1 MFSEEAPSV
10 FSVASRFVDGKNG
23 LIFGSR
29 RALAVDGSNFP
40 DEGQAMADFVR
51 GRGWEPSRLV
61 LTHGHGDHILG
72 AAPLAGGE
80 VFAHA
85 LTPGVMREQ
94 IPAFARRWEASEAEA
109 EARLA
114 WPTVTF
120 RGDLWM
126 DLGDKRV
133 RVFETPGH
141 SVDGTSVYVEE
152 DRLLFPGDTV
162 VTGIVPAI
170 GNGDSRAM
178 EATLRRLM
186 ELEVEVLVPGHGRV
200 LHGADRVQDW
210 LRWQAGYLSGVRARV
225 REALDGGK
233 DAEAAADTADFE
245 TLIGNRLPADAHG
258 MPGRHRATVMRIV
271 EEERASIAGGRD
283 EG

>member
-1 MFSEEAPSV
+1 MFTEEAPGV

-23 LIFGSR
+23 LVFGSR
-29 RALAVDGSNFP
+29 GALAVDGSNFP
-40 DEGQAMADFVR
+40 DEGQAMADFMR
-51 GRGWEPSRLV
+51 GRGWAPNRLV

-85 LTPGVMREQ
+85 LTPGVMRDQ
-94 IPAFARRWEASEAEA
+94 VPGFARRWGVSDAEA
-109 EARLA
+109 AARLVR
-114 WPTVTF
+114 PTVTF

-133 RVFETPGH
+133 WLFETPGH
-141 SVDGTSVYVEE
+141 SVDGTSVYVQE

-186 ELEVEVLVPGHGRV
+186 ELEIEVLTPGHGRV

-210 LRWQAGYLSGVRARV
+210 LQWQAGYLSGVRARV
-225 REALDGGK
+225 RAALDGGK
-233 DAEAAADTADFE
+233 DAEAAADAADFG

-258 MPGRHRATVMRIV
+258 MPGRHRATVMKIV
-271 EEERASIAGGRD
+271 EEERASMSEDRRKR
-283 EG
+283 